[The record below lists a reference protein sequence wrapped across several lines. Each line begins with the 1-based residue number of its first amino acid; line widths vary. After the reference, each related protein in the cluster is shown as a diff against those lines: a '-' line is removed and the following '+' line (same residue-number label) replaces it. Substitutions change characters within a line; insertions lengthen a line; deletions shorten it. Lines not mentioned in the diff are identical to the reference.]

1 MMSSSSL
8 SPSLPLSPT
17 PAKPDDTSPP
27 ATRPAPAESLTP
39 AAEPPAAAGPPPPY
53 RACQLLVGIHRGPVY
68 AVAWRPPAT
77 AEAAISPIDAAPTF
91 ATACADYAV
100 RVFVQVPR
108 RAGERGEGGSR
119 GCYLLCCGPFQSPVG
134 LCPTPL
140 APRWGDRT
148 PASSRGTMRLRPSYP
163 HARFVLATQEA
174 RGDDQKGVGWAPG
187 RRRLRVGAHGACC
200 CQGTGHH
207 RESTQSGLEGTS
219 PLPLSFLPLPL
230 LTRYRLLP
238 PPKSTLS
245 PYSLHWPLP
254 GIIVPAWKAWTP
266 SSNLLP

>member
-1 MMSSSSL
+1 
-8 SPSLPLSPT
+8 
-17 PAKPDDTSPP
+17 
-27 ATRPAPAESLTP
+27 
-39 AAEPPAAAGPPPPY
+39 
-53 RACQLLVGIHRGPVY
+53 VGIHRGPVY
-68 AVAWRPPAT
+68 AVAWRPRAT
-77 AEAAISPIDAAPTF
+77 AEAAISPIDAAPAF

-100 RVFVQVPR
+100 RVFVQVPMR
-108 RAGERGEGGSR
+108 DRAREGRGVSGVLSAVLWALPITSGTLSHPSRAEMGGGREGQNSSLIEGHNAPSPFLS
-119 GCYLLCCGPFQSPVG
+119 CY
-134 LCPTPL
+134 
-140 APRWGDRT
+140 
-148 PASSRGTMRLRPSYP
+148 
-163 HARFVLATQEA
+163 ARSVLATQEA

-207 RESTQSGLEGTS
+207 RGSTQSGLEGTS

-254 GIIVPAWKAWTP
+254 GTIVPAWKAWTP
-266 SSNLLP
+266 SSNLLA